1 MILLSAL
8 PTRTSIGMRGL
19 ARRATRWTTA
29 LLLGT
34 ALLGGTLLFPVS
46 GALAAEMRSSTPANA
61 DSASPANAPASEILA
76 TTVTAKS
83 GVENFT
89 FDSFEGVYSLSRD
102 AERHSIVDARETF
115 VARFP
120 DIDQNRG
127 IVRAIPRDYRGV
139 DLGTVVESVTD
150 AQGVAVPF
158 SIETTGSNTVVSIG
172 DESYLRGVHT
182 FVLHY
187 TQRDSTRYF
196 SNTRSDEFY
205 RDSIGTQLRQ
215 PVDAAT
221 MKVIVDPT
229 LVTDLTTNQAC
240 YVGPAKSNQRCEFSR
255 TDDDGAAVFTSAQQ
269 RLAPGENIT
278 MSVGFTAGT
287 FAQTKALG
295 EQPIFSWL
303 PAVLAALSIL
313 LVIFA
318 AILRHRRNPRVTGDG
333 IVVAQYTP
341 QPGVDLGVAADLLQ
355 KRNLPQ
361 AAMVDLAVRGKL
373 RIVETEGRGLF
384 SKKSTFMLEYRAPE
398 EGKGASARVLRALFG
413 KDAKAGKTVS
423 LDKPSKKLTEA
434 ITKLTSTTRE
444 QALAQGLRRWEKL
457 PAAGWWAITAVLA
470 FIATLGMTIT
480 AASQGGAPAVAV
492 GATVITGITM
502 LLTLL
507 FAMPVAALSADGMRA
522 VEYLKG
528 LKLYLEVAEEDRL
541 RILQSPQGAERVD
554 ATGPGTGA
562 EVGAAAIEPQR
573 VLRLYEALLPY
584 AVLWG
589 VEKEWAK
596 TLAGRY
602 ETDLSEPNWYV
613 GHNGFNAAALGLGIA
628 GFNSA
633 VSTASS
639 WSSSGGSSVGG
650 SMGGGFSGGGAGGGG
665 VGGR

>member
-1 MILLSAL
+1 MILLSAS
-8 PTRTSIGMRGL
+8 PTRTSIGMHGL
-19 ARRATRWTTA
+19 ARRAARWTTA

-34 ALLGGTLLFPVS
+34 ALLGGTVLFPVS
-46 GALAAEMRSSTPANA
+46 GALAAEVRSSTPANA
-61 DSASPANAPASEILA
+61 DSASPANTPASGILA
-76 TTVTAKS
+76 TTVMAKS

-102 AERHSIVDARETF
+102 AERHSRVDARETF

-120 DIDQNRG
+120 DTDQNRG

-139 DLGTVVESVTD
+139 DLGTRVESVTD
-150 AQGVAVPF
+150 AEGKAVPF
-158 SIETTGSNTVVSIG
+158 SVESSRSNILVSVG
-172 DESYLRGVHT
+172 DDTFLHGTNT

-196 SNTRSDEFY
+196 SNTRMDEFY

-221 MKVIVDPT
+221 MKVVIDPT
-229 LVTDLTTNQAC
+229 LVPALTNHQAC
-240 YVGPAKSNQRCEFSR
+240 YVGPEKSSQKCEFSR
-255 TDDDGAAVFTSAQQ
+255 ADADGAAVFTSAQQ

-287 FAQTKALG
+287 FAQTKSLG
-295 EQPIFSWL
+295 EQPIFGWL

-318 AILRHRRNPRVTGDG
+318 AILRRRRNPRVTGDG

-341 QPGVDLGVAADLLQ
+341 QPGVDLGVAADLLH

-373 RIVETEGRGLF
+373 RIVETEGKGLF
-384 SKKSTFMLEYRAPE
+384 SKKSTYTLEYLAPE

-413 KDAKAGKTVS
+413 KDPAVGKTRS
-423 LDKPSKKLTEA
+423 LDKPSRKLTEA
-434 ITKLTSTTRE
+434 ITTLTSSTRE

-457 PAAGWWAITAVLA
+457 PAAAWWAITSVLA

-554 ATGPGTGA
+554 VTASATGA
-562 EVGAAAIEPQR
+562 DFGAAAIEPQR

-589 VEKEWAK
+589 VEKEWVK

-613 GHNGFNAAALGLGIA
+613 GHNGFNAAALGVGIA

-639 WSSSGGSSVGG
+639 WSNSGGSGVGG

>member
-1 MILLSAL
+1 MNLASA
-8 PTRTSIGMRGL
+8 PSSRTSNGTRGTTRRGVRWVLGMMLGTVVV
-19 ARRATRWTTA
+19 AGA
-29 LLLGT
+29 LLVP
-34 ALLGGTLLFPVS
+34 AS
-46 GALAAEMRSSTPANA
+46 GALAAGTPQHAGTVATRGTANDVKPAEVSAESS
-61 DSASPANAPASEILA
+61 
-76 TTVTAKS
+76 VAKPN
-83 GVENFT
+83 VENFT
-89 FDSFEGVYSLSRD
+89 FDSFEGVYTLSRD
-102 AERHSIVDARETF
+102 AERHSRVDARETF

-120 DIDQNRG
+120 EIDQNRG
-127 IVRAIPRDYRGV
+127 IVRAIPRDFRGV
-139 DLGTVVESVTD
+139 DLGTTVESVTD

-158 SIETTGSNTVVSIG
+158 SIETTRSNTVVSIG

-229 LVTDLTTNQAC
+229 LVPNLTTNQAC
-240 YVGPAKSNQRCEFSR
+240 YVGPEKSSQRCEFSR
-255 TDDDGAAVFTSAQQ
+255 TDADGAAVFTSAQQ

-287 FAQTKALG
+287 FAQTKSLG

-341 QPGVDLGVAADLLQ
+341 QPGVDLGVAADLLH

-384 SKKSTFMLEYRAPE
+384 SKKSTFTLEFQTPE

-413 KDAKAGKTVS
+413 KDPDIGDTVS
-423 LDKPSKKLTEA
+423 LDKPSQKLTEA
-434 ITKLTSTTRE
+434 MTALTSTTRE

-457 PAAGWWAITAVLA
+457 PAAGWWALTAVLA
-470 FIATLGMTIT
+470 FITTLSMTIT
-480 AASQGGAPAVAV
+480 AASQGGAPELAI
-492 GATVITGITM
+492 GATIVTGITM
-502 LLTLL
+502 LLMFV
-507 FAMPVAALSADGMRA
+507 FAVPVAALSADGMRA

-554 ATGPGTGA
+554 ATGPAAGA
-562 EVGAAAIEPQR
+562 DAEAAAIEPQR

-613 GHNGFNAAALGLGIA
+613 GQNGFNAAALGLGIA

-639 WSSSGGSSVGG
+639 WSSSGGSSTGG